1 MLPRVAFS
9 FNILTLCSVG
19 EREKQHSVAGSGQV
33 HFLLCSGNEPQGDIE
48 Q

>member
-1 MLPRVAFS
+1 MLPREAFS
-9 FNILTLCSVG
+9 FNIFTLLSVG
-19 EREKQHSVAGSGQV
+19 EQAKQHLVAGSGQV